1 MKREKNPWQKILNNA
16 KGAQNGWNKKHQKLG
31 VNRRVKDFSCTPE
44 DIERIYNEQG
54 GKSRWLELPIDPM
67 DVFRVHYPLAPS
79 LDRLDNDKDY
89 TPDNICISTRFENYG
104 FNRSTD
110 EIKDECITKI
120 LKTLKSI
127 IDNPEE

>member
-1 MKREKNPWQKILNNA
+1 MKREKNPWKKILDNA

-31 VNRRVKDFSCTPE
+31 VNRRVKEFSCSPE

-67 DVFRVHYPLAPS
+67 DVFRTHYPLSPS

-120 LKTLKSI
+120 FKTLKGS
-127 IDNPEE
+127 